1 MPSLRSLFLSA
12 SLTLLGAALS
22 AQTTAPT
29 AATPAPA
36 APAPIRVAS
45 TGGNSLHETTS
56 AVIGDRRTGNRVTLT
71 YGRPART
78 HPRTG
83 EVRTV
88 WGVLVPWDQPWR
100 LGSDEATTLITQ
112 RPLHFGTTVIPAG
125 AHTLYMVPAATGP
138 SQLVFSTNLGK
149 WGTPVDTTTDRARVD
164 LTQSA
169 TDTLFELLTL
179 KVENDPATGGGLLR
193 ISWEN
198 TQFTVPFTVG
208 Q

>member
-1 MPSLRSLFLSA
+1 MPSLRSVCLSA
-12 SLTLLGAALS
+12 SFALLGAALS
-22 AQTTAPT
+22 AQTSSPAAP
-29 AATPAPA
+29 ATAPA
-36 APAPIRVAS
+36 APAPVRVAS
-45 TGGNSLHETTS
+45 TGGHSLHETTS
-56 AVIGDRRTGNRVTLT
+56 TGIGDRRTGNRVTLT
-71 YGRPART
+71 YGRPSRT

-83 EVRTV
+83 EVRTI
-88 WGVLVPWDQPWR
+88 WGGLVPWDQPWR

-112 RPLHFGTTVIPAG
+112 RPLHFGDTVIPAG
-125 AHTLYMVPAATGP
+125 AHTLYMVPSATGP

-149 WGTPVDTTTDRARVD
+149 WGTPVDTTTDRARVE
-164 LTQSA
+164 LTRSA